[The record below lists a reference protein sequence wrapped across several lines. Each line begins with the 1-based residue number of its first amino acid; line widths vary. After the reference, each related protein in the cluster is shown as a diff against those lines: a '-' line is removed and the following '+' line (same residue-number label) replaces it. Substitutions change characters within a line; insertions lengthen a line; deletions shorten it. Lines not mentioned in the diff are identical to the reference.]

1 MVQKLNFPF
10 LIYWNCHLLIRVRIV
25 YIYSQP
31 CGTRSEFFSELVL
44 LAKKNLRF
52 QLIKLDIST
61 FEPSMFCL
69 LELYLFFHSLS
80 YKAFWERSSL
90 FKGCLP
96 SKEVFHRWLS
106 SFIKGFRPS
115 NVVFHQRLSSIKL
128 VFHQILS
135 SFKGHLPSKVALH
148 QRSFFYFG

>member
-1 MVQKLNFPF
+1 M
-10 LIYWNCHLLIRVRIV
+10 
-25 YIYSQP
+25 
-31 CGTRSEFFSELVL
+31 
-44 LAKKNLRF
+44 
-52 QLIKLDIST
+52 IKLDIST

-128 VFHQILS
+128 VFHQNLS

-148 QRSFFYFG
+148 QRSFFLLWIKLGQQKLRYIGGIRFFWVDGWSVGGGGCGVQTPFFV